1 MVDKRSGSGQADIAQ
16 GNRRWAQVEGH
27 GSSPA
32 YERLALAI
40 AEDRGAIEL
49 LEQVDR
55 SQRQPNL
62 LFAALRWHGVDVH
75 EPDVALAWIDQHPAA
90 VLEVLRTRRTQ
101 TNEAARCALLLPA
114 LAALAARSP
123 GPLALVEIGASA
135 GLCLLYDSW
144 RYRYTTDAEV
154 HQVGDPHS
162 PVTLACAVSGPA
174 PLPQAVPS
182 ITWRAGLD
190 LHPVD
195 PADPEER
202 RWLQCLV
209 WPEHVERAERLSAA
223 LDLAADARAEVR
235 AGDMTSDLAAL
246 IDEARTCAQ
255 ALAPEAGPATVVVTH
270 TAALAYINAEARSE
284 VRAVIAAAGAHRLGA
299 EGPGVLPDVHA
310 ALPAGTDVAGR
321 FVVSLD
327 DTPLALAHPH
337 GAALDWL
344 QAPITQ

>member
-1 MVDKRSGSGQADIAQ
+1 MVDKGSGSGQADIAQ
-16 GNRRWAQVEGH
+16 GYRRWAQLEGH

-40 AEDRGAIEL
+40 AEARGALEL
-49 LEQVDR
+49 LEQVER

-62 LFAALRWHGVDVH
+62 LFGALRWYGVDVC
-75 EPDVALAWIDQHPAA
+75 EPEVALAWIDQHPAA
-90 VLEVLRTRRTQ
+90 VLEVLRTRGTQ
-101 TNEAARCALLLPA
+101 TNEAARCALLLPT

-144 RYRYTTDAEV
+144 RYRYTTDVGV
-154 HQVGDPHS
+154 HEVGDPRS
-162 PVTLACAVSGPA
+162 PVTLTCAVSGPA

-195 PADPEER
+195 PTNPDER

-223 LDLAADARAEVR
+223 LDVTADARAEVR

-246 IDEARTCAQ
+246 IDEARTSAQ
-255 ALAPEAGPATVVVTH
+255 ALAPQAGPATVVVTH
-270 TAALAYINAEARSE
+270 TAALAYIDAEARNE
-284 VRAVIAAAGAHRLGA
+284 VRSAIAAAGAHRLGA
-299 EGPGVLPDVHA
+299 EGAGVLADVRD

-321 FVVSLD
+321 FVLSYD

-337 GAALDWL
+337 GARLDWL
-344 QAPITQ
+344 QAPIAR